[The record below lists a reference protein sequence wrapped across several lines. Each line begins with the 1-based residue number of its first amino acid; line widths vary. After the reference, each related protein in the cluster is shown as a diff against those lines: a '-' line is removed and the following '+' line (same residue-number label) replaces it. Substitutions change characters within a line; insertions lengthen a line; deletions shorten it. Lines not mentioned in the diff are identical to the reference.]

1 MRVLNH
7 GKEELDIELSDAV
20 YRICGGFGSGTNSS
34 VFLAEEIYKIVEEY
48 PMPMEERIR
57 LADFLSDITAFPKS
71 KFISDLRDPDFPY
84 TTNLADIDEE
94 EKKRVRETVCAEWER
109 ANPGYAISFYDEE
122 GNLLCSADCRTRVL
136 IWTGRSCVLTE
147 NSRRKDLWQRRHL

>member
-48 PMPMEERIR
+48 PMPMEER
-57 LADFLSDITAFPKS
+57 TG
-71 KFISDLRDPDFPY
+71 LR
-84 TTNLADIDEE
+84 
-94 EKKRVRETVCAEWER
+94 
-109 ANPGYAISFYDEE
+109 ISFRVFRFFQEI
-122 GNLLCSADCRTRVL
+122 NLFQILEIPTSLILRIWRT
-136 IWTGRSCVLTE
+136 
-147 NSRRKDLWQRRHL
+147 